1 MRGKTN
7 SLLIVLTFAF
17 GIMLA
22 STISTASVVV
32 FAQKN
37 QTKTASSSGNQ
48 TTTNVA
54 PAGKEATRIINQT
67 SIPANQTTT
76 TVQKKTEPVGNI
88 PIPSSNQLKLSPPG
102 SQPKLPAVSNQTSVT
117 PTGKAT
123 TTVINQTSTPLNV
136 TSTNA
141 TTAAKQPQTAP
152 SPTNQTAASSQSSS
166 SSAGGGSSNQTAAK
180 QQPSSSPPPSSAAGG
195 GGSNQTAAKQ
205 QSSNNSSSNPLSKVP
220 VIGNLFGGK

>member
-1 MRGKTN
+1 MRKSTKS

-22 STISTASVVV
+22 STISAASLVV

-37 QTKTASSSGNQ
+37 QT
-48 TTTNVA
+48 TTNVT
-54 PAGKEATRIINQT
+54 PAGQQATKIINQT

-76 TVQKKTEPVGNI
+76 TVQKKTESVGNVTL
-88 PIPSSNQLKLSPPG
+88 PNGNETKLSPPG
-102 SQPKLPAVSNQTSVT
+102 SQAKLPALSNQTSVA

-123 TTVINQTSTPLNV
+123 TTIINQTSTPLNV

-152 SPTNQTAASSQSSS
+152 PPTNQTTPSPP
-166 SSAGGGSSNQTAAK
+166 AGGSRGNQAGNNT
-180 QQPSSSPPPSSAAGG
+180 SA
-195 GGSNQTAAKQ
+195 
-205 QSSNNSSSNPLSKVP
+205 NPLAKVP
-220 VIGNLFGGK
+220 VIGKLFGGK

>member
-1 MRGKTN
+1 MRKTKS

-22 STISTASVVV
+22 STVSAASFVV

-37 QTKTASSSGNQ
+37 QT
-48 TTTNVA
+48 TTNVT
-54 PAGKEATRIINQT
+54 PAGKQATRIINQT

-76 TVQKKTEPVGNI
+76 TIQKKTEPVGNV

-102 SQPKLPAVSNQTSVT
+102 SQAKLPAVSNKTTVT

-123 TTVINQTSTPLNV
+123 TTTINQTSTPLNV

-152 SPTNQTAASSQSSS
+152 TPTNQTAAAPS
-166 SSAGGGSSNQTAAK
+166 
-180 QQPSSSPPPSSAAGG
+180 PSSSGG
-195 GGSNQTAAKQ
+195 GNQTG
-205 QSSNNSSSNPLSKVP
+205 NNTSANPLAKVP
-220 VIGNLFGGK
+220 VIGKLFGGK